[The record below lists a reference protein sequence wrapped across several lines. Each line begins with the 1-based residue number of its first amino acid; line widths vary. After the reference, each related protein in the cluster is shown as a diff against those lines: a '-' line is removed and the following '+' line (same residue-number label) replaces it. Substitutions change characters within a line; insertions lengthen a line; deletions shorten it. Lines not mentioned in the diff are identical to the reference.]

1 MLELMSTSGNRRIYG
16 NGSDLEVHIGTSEH
30 GHGSGSLMDR
40 WVKAGNLPAFVAR
53 ALDVDVYYT
62 REDGSVVG
70 MFNPTEKPGGD
81 GYVIDFDWVLEATDE
96 NERRIL
102 DEVERRYEEHAASLG
117 QPEPEPP
124 YLRAFE
130 EALDEAGWAIHGDL
144 AKDGYLEL
152 ERRTDRTGYDFIG
165 VFDMRGRDASDPQAW
180 GGAARE
186 VAEGFD
192 PEEMSV
198 RWFGANRGEP
208 SLMDMLTDLTEF
220 KQGAL
225 AELPDLAEAA
235 TWRDFSDA
243 DVEVQKAAWAMD
255 LGGGRQAV
263 AECHLTE
270 DDESPWGCG
279 FYFAGF
285 TFDPD
290 EGEWVEQD
298 GGLFWGYRSADD
310 PELTIEVLGSCGVS
324 FEDGDFARVDYGV
337 LHDCGVF
344 GGEGRPLT
352 HEELSPA
359 APDDGPGG
367 CDLDLEAGDAREARD
382 AVNGPTDRADR
393 DLGAR

>member
-1 MLELMSTSGNRRIYG
+1 
-16 NGSDLEVHIGTSEH
+16 
-30 GHGSGSLMDR
+30 MD
-40 WVKAGNLPAFVAR
+40 AGLDKPVREWYAAMYPNDASVADIR
-53 ALDVDVYYT
+53 PDMTFRD
-62 REDGSVVG
+62 
-70 MFNPTEKPGGD
+70 M
-81 GYVIDFDWVLEATDE
+81 
-96 NERRIL
+96 
-102 DEVERRYEEHAASLG
+102 
-117 QPEPEPP
+117 
-124 YLRAFE
+124 
-130 EALDEAGWAIHGDL
+130 LDEAVPYGDL
-144 AKDGYLEL
+144 AGEIIDLPPVV
-152 ERRTDRTGYDFIG
+152 RDRVLDEISVRSG
-165 VFDMRGRDASDPQAW
+165 VPYAQ
-180 GGAARE
+180 

-225 AELPDLAEAA
+225 AELPGLAEAA

-270 DDESPWGCG
+270 DDDSPWGYG

-337 LHDCGVF
+337 LRDCGVF
-344 GGEGRPLT
+344 GGAGRPLT

-382 AVNGPTDRADR
+382 AVNGPAERAGR
-393 DLGAR
+393 DLGER